1 MNRPPSLAF
10 AARVQ
15 GILIVLLSLCFVLV
29 AQQVNHDVYRFGLV
43 ALMVLTITQ
52 IGIGNT
58 DPAAGWLH
66 TLRNLVITF
75 LIVGGIVVVAG
86 FLGPTLIG
94 FGR

>member
-1 MNRPPSLAF
+1 MTRPTSPAF

-15 GILIVLLSLCFVLV
+15 GILIVLLAVCFVLV
-29 AQQVNHDVYRFGLV
+29 AQQLNHGLYRYGLV
-43 ALMVLTITQ
+43 SLMLLTVVQ

-58 DPAAGWLH
+58 DPSAGFGH

-75 LIVGGIVVVAG
+75 LIVGAIVVVSG
-86 FLGPTLIG
+86 LLGPTLIG